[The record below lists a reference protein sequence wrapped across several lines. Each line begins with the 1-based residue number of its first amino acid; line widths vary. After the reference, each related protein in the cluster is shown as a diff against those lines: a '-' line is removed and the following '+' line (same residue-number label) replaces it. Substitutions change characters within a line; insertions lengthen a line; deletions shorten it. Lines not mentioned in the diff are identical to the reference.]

1 MTASTQPTETRA
13 QTTNGSF
20 QTDVSALQETT
31 ERQLRIARRIC
42 AEREMFD
49 GWGAA
54 VSAQPANDDGVDRGD
69 QQHPVICAAPSCWE
83 EGEAIEIEGD
93 SSRAPILCE
102 LHRRCYL
109 GVST

>member
-1 MTASTQPTETRA
+1 MTENTQPTETRP
-13 QTTNGSF
+13 QTT
-20 QTDVSALQETT
+20 
-31 ERQLRIARRIC
+31 
-42 AEREMFD
+42 
-49 GWGAA
+49 
-54 VSAQPANDDGVDRGD
+54 
-69 QQHPVICAAPSCWE
+69 CAAPNCWE

>member
-1 MTASTQPTETRA
+1 VAT
-13 QTTNGSF
+13 
-20 QTDVSALQETT
+20 
-31 ERQLRIARRIC
+31 
-42 AEREMFD
+42 
-49 GWGAA
+49 
-54 VSAQPANDDGVDRGD
+54 DGVDRGD
-69 QQHPVICAAPSCWE
+69 QQHPVICAAPNCWE